1 MEKKVLLKKLVE
13 SGTHVRSEFTPTAIV
28 SNKGSRPIGEFWDAN
43 KTVDVIVNGAHAVHD
58 TVRELDEFTEAQ
70 IARLDNVKVGRI
82 GNDGTISDIK
92 ALTNAQIDKLKVGD
106 TVIKGEHSYTVA
118 YKSSTEM
125 SLVYSDVW
133 TTEEVYYEKHDGNW
147 AHVVTDSIAPQEKLV
162 SGQNI
167 KTISGQSIL
176 GEGNIDIQAD
186 ITANEQMPA
195 EWIEGSQTMADL
207 IAFINADE
215 NAVPGK
221 IYLGS
226 LVLSD
231 LPTGLFKAEIKAEI
245 MGEQAGKKIILFSTT
260 SADISPYMWQYTSYN
275 MSDGPW
281 RSWVSA
287 DIIETT
293 DITAL
298 TNAQCTKLKAG
309 DVVLKKT
316 GNAIHAYRVSYKEYQ
331 VGMCLTYTD
340 ASTSE
345 TVSYDYTDGHWV
357 YNSTDIT
364 NLSDMLSRIQALEAT
379 VFPQNNS

>member
-1 MEKKVLLKKLVE
+1 MEKKVLLKKLVDA
-13 SGTHVRSEFTPTAIV
+13 GTHIRSEFTPTAIV
-28 SNKGSRPIGEFWDAN
+28 SDYGTRPIGEFWDAN
-43 KTVDVIVNGAHAVHD
+43 KTVDVIVNGAHAIHD
-58 TVRELDEFTEAQ
+58 TVREVDEFAEDLQKDKT
-70 IARLDNVKVGRI
+70 GRI
-82 GNDGTISDIK
+82 GYREGDKITDITK
-92 ALTNAQIDKLKVGD
+92 LTNAQINKLKVGD

-118 YKSSTEM
+118 YKSADEM

-167 KTISGQSIL
+167 KTVSGQSIL

-195 EWIEGSQTMADL
+195 EWIEDSHTMADL

-215 NAVPGK
+215 AAVPGK

-231 LPTGLFKAEIKAEI
+231 LPAGLFKAEIKAEI

-275 MSDGPW
+275 MGDGPW

-345 TVSYDYTDGHWV
+345 TVSYDYTGGHWV

-364 NLSDMLSRIQALEAT
+364 NLSDMLSRIQILEAT